1 MGLADTREKITRL
14 ITTAKLSM
22 SDSSGIQTAERQRFL
37 MRTQARI

>member
-1 MGLADTREKITRL
+1 MGLADTREKN
-14 ITTAKLSM
+14 TTAKLSM